1 MKKII
6 AFFKSLFTAPSEE
19 KVSVEHY
26 AELKK
31 ELVTVNEA
39 QASAPVVEE
48 KAPKASKKVV
58 VSEVIEAAPKKK
70 KRYYKPKNKA

>member
-6 AFFKSLFTAPSEE
+6 AFFKSLFAAPSEE

-31 ELVTVNEA
+31 ELTAVNEA
-39 QASAPVVEE
+39 QASTPEVKETP
-48 KAPKASKKVV
+48 KKASKKVV
-58 VSEVIEAAPKKK
+58 ASETEAAPKKK

>member
-58 VSEVIEAAPKKK
+58 VSETEAAPKKK